1 MKKKIDRGFLTEA
14 RFEGEVSQLAYILKW
29 DTIFYLIHN
38 LHSCSLVPEKNEKQ
52 QTRVYFKEVLSIGL
66 VTTRLSKILVDS

>member
-29 DTIFYLIHN
+29 GTIFYLN
-38 LHSCSLVPEKNEKQ
+38 NWLHSVFLDPEKNEKQ
-52 QTRVYFKEVLSIGL
+52 QTRVYFKEDLRI
-66 VTTRLSKILVDS
+66 